1 MSAGQLLPGFES
13 VFAQQQGTERQL
25 NRVTT
30 ARGHHLVKVL
40 EEKVEAEVQ
49 HMSVQKLQEVLGNP
63 RLCED
68 VQFVDVR
75 EQGEYQLS
83 HLPRFKLLPLS
94 EASSWAPSIQEL
106 LDSDKETVIL
116 CHHGVRSMQ
125 MAMFLVSKGF
135 KDVKNVTGGIAA
147 YSMIDPSVPEY

>member
-125 MAMFLVSKGF
+125 MAMVSG
-135 KDVKNVTGGIAA
+135 VGWQL
-147 YSMIDPSVPEY
+147 